1 MDMAGQVLGAALM
14 LLALVDVFMT
24 VLYARAHGGF
34 IAHTVSIAVWRVFR
48 GSARLAG
55 RHEADVLSLCG
66 PAVLVTLVLAWALA
80 LTVGAALIMWPEL
93 GTGIRTSAGEPPRDF
108 ITALFAAGNS
118 LSIVGSGGFEP
129 HTTAMRAVY
138 LFNSIAGASVLSL
151 TLTYL
156 MQVYNAL
163 LRRNSFALTLHLLS
177 GERDDAAELICG
189 LGPRGDFSTGATT
202 LADLSSELALIKEM
216 HHLYPVLFYFRF
228 REPFYGVSAL
238 TATSLDLA
246 SLIRSAL
253 DEDRHG
259 VLKGSGS
266 MRQLERSAL
275 MLVQTLERTFLT
287 EQPPG
292 PQAPDEATRATWRR
306 RFDRALFKLERARI
320 SVARDRDA
328 AFDTYAELR
337 SRWNSAV
344 MSLVP
349 AMGYHEAEVDPEGS
363 AAGDRPAPG
372 R

>member
-1 MDMAGQVLGAALM
+1 MYTVGQVLGAALM
-14 LLALVDVFMT
+14 VLALVDVFMT
-24 VLYARAHGGF
+24 VLYARAHGGM
-34 IAHTVSIAVWRVFR
+34 IAHAVSNAVWRGFR
-48 GSARLAG
+48 GVARLAG
-55 RHEADVLSLCG
+55 RHEAAVLSLCG
-66 PAVLVTLVLAWALA
+66 PAVLVMLLLAWALV

-93 GTGIRTSAGEPPRDF
+93 GVGVRASAGETPRDF
-108 ITALFAAGNS
+108 ITAMFAAGNS

-129 HTTAMRAVY
+129 HTTAMRAVC

-163 LRRNSFALTLHLLS
+163 LRRNSLALTLHLLS
-177 GERDDAAELICG
+177 GESDDAAELICG

-228 REPFYGVSAL
+228 REPFYAVSAL
-238 TATSLDLA
+238 TATSLDTA

-259 VLKGSGS
+259 VLKASGS
-266 MRQLERSAL
+266 LRQLERSAI

-287 EQPPG
+287 DEPPG
-292 PQAPDEATRATWRR
+292 AEAPDEATRAAWRR
-306 RFDRALFKLERARI
+306 RFDRAMFKLRRAGI
-320 SVARDRDA
+320 SVNADQNA
-328 AFDTYAELR
+328 AFETYVDLR
-337 SRWNSAV
+337 SRWNSVV

-349 AMGYHEAEVDPEGS
+349 AMGYEGAQVDPEGS
-363 AAGDRPAPG
+363 PEGNRPAPG
-372 R
+372 